1 MMYQSSPTS
10 LVVKKANLQEASIE
24 DLVARFEAVTLAQY
38 DADWHFQTT
47 RYNRLYKE
55 MDEIRNE
62 LKSRD
67 GDHRRALIQLLGST
81 NVQVK
86 LKTAISVLA
95 IAPDLA
101 RMALRNV
108 RDFGQLPQAV
118 DASMM
123 LEALD
128 NGSFVPD

>member
-1 MMYQSSPTS
+1 MI
-10 LVVKKANLQEASIE
+10 KKINLLEARTE
-24 DLVARFEAVTLAQY
+24 DLVARFEAITLAQY
-38 DADWHFQTT
+38 EADWHFQTT

-67 GDHRRALIQLLGST
+67 GDHRRALIPLLAST

-86 LKTAISVLA
+86 LKTAITVLA

-101 RMALRNV
+101 REALRNV
-108 RDFGQLPQAV
+108 RDFGQLPQAA

-123 LEALD
+123 LDALD
-128 NGSFVPD
+128 NGSFVPT